1 MTRTSQDRADQPRT
15 EPVRFRRPPLADYAD
30 EVASALLV
38 ITNNGW

>member
-1 MTRTSQDRADQPRT
+1 MTSSA
-15 EPVRFRRPPLADYAD
+15 LADYAD